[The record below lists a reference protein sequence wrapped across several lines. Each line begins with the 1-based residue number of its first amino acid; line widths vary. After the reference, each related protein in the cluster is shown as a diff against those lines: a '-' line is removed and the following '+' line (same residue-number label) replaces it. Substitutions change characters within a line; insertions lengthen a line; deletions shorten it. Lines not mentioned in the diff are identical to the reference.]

1 MRHISVDRI
10 SDRIYLTFPGLRP
23 RTHQRFSCMEA
34 PQKDSDDV
42 EELSLTEAELL
53 DLFRE
58 MSVITVTLA
67 NSSDHNLNYFIQK
80 PFEYV

>member
-1 MRHISVDRI
+1 
-10 SDRIYLTFPGLRP
+10 
-23 RTHQRFSCMEA
+23 MEA

-53 DLFRE
+53 DLFRQ
-58 MSVITVTLA
+58 MYVITVTLA